1 MTASALNI
9 ASINPAAAAGA
20 GASSAAASGPLAGF
34 EALLAALFPQV
45 DPAAATPAAP
55 TGQAGQATA
64 PVTVDT
70 LLDAPATIEG
80 ETATES
86 TETASDAPVA
96 EAPATAGDAAAALAA
111 ALIATQPAT
120 VETAATTV
128 ADAGTDAVATPT
140 TAFGRHKTKGAPALP
155 AILHANAKAGLVEKA
170 ELAEE
175 AADPSAP
182 LDGPALPEQAK
193 GPPQGVSARNTPA
206 APTPNAPAAAPALA
220 AAPVVPAPDAQP
232 DLPPPPVAA
241 AAEAP
246 ANIPPA
252 DAPTVAPVAAGLV
265 ARPDAAPPSAPALR
279 TNRSERA
286 KSATETT
293 GVSEDL
299 TPREATDK
307 PVHAKAAEG
316 AARAS
321 GARIE
326 PEDAKVADAEGS
338 LDAPDAA
345 GQSEARAASQSAAPA
360 AETATAARG
369 SPETVANLAAQIL
382 KKLDGKSTRFDV
394 ELDPLGLGKV
404 DVRIEIGAHGRV
416 TAAMTFEN
424 PQAAQDVKA
433 RANELQRML
442 EQAGFDLT
450 GGMTFDVAGDRGQ
463 RQGQAW
469 QDQAE
474 TGHTF
479 RGQAFRAALDTAG
492 DAAAAA
498 NLGALRLRRG
508 VNLGVD
514 LKI

>member
-20 GASSAAASGPLAGF
+20 GASAPSASGPLAGF

-45 DPAAATPAAP
+45 DAAPQTPAAQP
-55 TGQAGQATA
+55 GQAGA
-64 PVTVDT
+64 PATVDA
-70 LLDAPATIEG
+70 LLDAAASIDG
-80 ETATES
+80 ETATE
-86 TETASDAPVA
+86 AA
-96 EAPATAGDAAAALAA
+96 EAAPDAAIADAQPTAGDAAAALAA
-111 ALIATQPAT
+111 SLIATQPAT
-120 VETAATTV
+120 VETTATTATDAATDT
-128 ADAGTDAVATPT
+128 VATPT
-140 TAFGRHKTKGAPALP
+140 TAFGRDKTKGAPALP
-155 AILHANAKAGLVEKA
+155 AILHANARAGLVEKA

-175 AADPSAP
+175 SADISAP
-182 LDGPALPEQAK
+182 IAEPTLPEQAK
-193 GPPQGVSARNTPA
+193 GTPQAATARNTPSP
-206 APTPNAPAAAPALA
+206 APTPTAPAPVAA
-220 AAPVVPAPDAQP
+220 APDAQP
-232 DLPPPPVAA
+232 DLAAPTAAVAVETPTDVPPTDAPAA
-241 AAEAP
+241 A
-246 ANIPPA
+246 
-252 DAPTVAPVAAGLV
+252 AAGLV
-265 ARPDAAPPSAPALR
+265 ARPEVTPTPAPAPAAR
-279 TNRSERA
+279 TARSERT
-286 KSATETT
+286 KSATDATEA
-293 GVSEDL
+293 SDDL
-299 TPREATDK
+299 KPLEATDK
-307 PVHAKAAEG
+307 PVHAKAAAG
-316 AARAS
+316 AAKAS
-321 GARIE
+321 SAKLE
-326 PEDAKVADAEGS
+326 PADAKVAEAETS
-338 LDAPDAA
+338 LDAPDSA
-345 GQSEARAASQSAAPA
+345 GQTEARAASQAGAPA
-360 AETATAARG
+360 HETAHAVRG

-404 DVRIEIGAHGRV
+404 DVRIEIGAHGRI

-433 RANELQRML
+433 RATELQRML

-474 TGHTF
+474 TGHAF

-492 DAAAAA
+492 DAAASA